1 MRPLDAEKLEL
12 ARSHYVDGIPWKRI
26 ANQYHVSDTLVRI
39 WCEPYREQFR
49 EEILEQWEKR
59 EERIRSAV
67 LARMEGAS
75 IYEVTLQY
83 QISDYLLNRAV
94 AKVLQDGIAATF
106 TKKPVFDE
114 KNSHFDAEKEALQL
128 KKQNRK
134 PWFGLR
140 NKVTGRWVQQLTAG
154 GNMRIRLFSSKSAA
168 RAYRAKCGVCAE
180 VYEADLFGWS

>member
-114 KNSHFDAEKEALQL
+114 KNSHFDA
-128 KKQNRK
+128 
-134 PWFGLR
+134 
-140 NKVTGRWVQQLTAG
+140 
-154 GNMRIRLFSSKSAA
+154 
-168 RAYRAKCGVCAE
+168 
-180 VYEADLFGWS
+180 